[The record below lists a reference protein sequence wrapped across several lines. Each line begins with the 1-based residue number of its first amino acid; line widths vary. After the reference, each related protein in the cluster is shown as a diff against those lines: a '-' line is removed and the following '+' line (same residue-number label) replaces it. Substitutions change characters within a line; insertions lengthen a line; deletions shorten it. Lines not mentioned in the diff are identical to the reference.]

1 MSFLPLLTAAPVISS
16 PTDSQLFTTN
26 EQTSFT
32 FTCTAT
38 GFPAPTLSFQRD
50 SDPLNRTD
58 GADGI
63 GDTIANR
70 VQVGMEVRSAMVDGD
85 GLYTVT
91 RNLTLFAARDEDTGS
106 FSCTASTNIPGNG
119 MQTDMVSF
127 DLTVL
132 GEECEP
138 QH

>member
-26 EQTSFT
+26 EQTNFI

-38 GFPAPTLSFQRD
+38 GFPAPTLFFQRG
-50 SDPLNRTD
+50 SDPLTRTE
-58 GADGI
+58 GEGNI
-63 GDTIANR
+63 GDTIADR
-70 VQVGMEVRSAMVDGD
+70 VQVGMEVRSAMLDVDG
-85 GLYTVT
+85 LCTVT
-91 RNLTLFAARDEDTGS
+91 RNLTLFAARDQDTGS
-106 FSCTASTNIPGNG
+106 FSCTAFTNIPGNG

>member
-1 MSFLPLLTAAPVISS
+1 M
-16 PTDSQLFTTN
+16 TN
-26 EQTSFT
+26 EQTSFI

-38 GFPAPTLSFQRD
+38 GFPAPTLSFQRG
-50 SDPLNRTD
+50 SDPLTRTE
-58 GADGI
+58 GEDGI
-63 GDTIANR
+63 GDTIADR
-70 VQVGMEVRSAMVDGD
+70 VQVGIEVVSAMLDAD

-91 RNLTLFAARDEDTGS
+91 RNITLFAARDQDTGN